1 MIEDQDDINE
11 EAINRKKDKILTKHF
26 EILIN
31 DKRRKIINY
40 IIKEKIHLERKGKII
55 RLISKYNLTI
65 TERDNVRIEINHRD
79 KSISILG
86 DWCVAYGGLGQYNVE
101 YWINEIE
108 EK

>member
-1 MIEDQDDINE
+1 MIEDPDDINE
-11 EAINRKKDKILTKHF
+11 EAISRKKDKVLTKHF

-31 DKRRKIINY
+31 DNRIKIINY

-55 RLISKYNLTI
+55 RLISKYNLSI
-65 TERDNVRIEINHRD
+65 TDRENVRIKINHRH

-86 DWCVAYGGLGQYNVE
+86 DWCVAYGGLGQYTIE